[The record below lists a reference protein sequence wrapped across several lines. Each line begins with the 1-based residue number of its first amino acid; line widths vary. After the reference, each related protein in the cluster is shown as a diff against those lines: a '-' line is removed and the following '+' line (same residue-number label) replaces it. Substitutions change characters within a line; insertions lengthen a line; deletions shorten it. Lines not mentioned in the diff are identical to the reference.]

1 MIAAYSGLRASE
13 LLRLTETSSRAA
25 SLAVPTSKTGRPRNV
40 PIVAILRPYLSE
52 LPLAFSYRQLVGQFW
67 VARKAAK
74 MEHVHFH
81 DLRHSCASMLINKGV
96 DLYTVGAILGHSST
110 QTTARYS
117 HLADKTLRAA
127 MRKIG

>member
-1 MIAAYSGLRASE
+1 
-13 LLRLTETSSRAA
+13 
-25 SLAVPTSKTGRPRNV
+25 
-40 PIVAILRPYLSE
+40 
-52 LPLAFSYRQLVGQFW
+52 

-74 MEHVHFH
+74 MPHVHFH